1 MFSKKLVVILATGLT
16 VNAFA
21 GYEEAL
27 KKYGRGNVSLAGYR
41 DMIIELDDGGYQFAL
56 IPWVKDYLVKSRK
69 RMDPRLEKAVDNIMT
84 TVGVKTFESLP
95 ENILSKVNSPNIR
108 YILAKRSF
116 SKSDF
121 ATAEKLISKVDPNHS
136 AYPFIK
142 HLSGVILAHKGDYRG
157 AATVFNECVKSSENK
172 AKNLE
177 NSVQKDQ
184 MLQNRDYCLAG
195 IARSF
200 YGLKDYKRAD
210 LAYLDIQKES
220 LIWPNIL
227 FEEAW
232 NSYQLKNYN
241 RTLGKLVTYR
251 APVLDFIF
259 NPEVDVLKALS
270 YLKMCL
276 YDDARNTADDFY
288 NEHSKEARNLR
299 SFILRNKKNYKYY
312 YDLMANYESGK
323 ESLVPYVNKALKSL
337 MKDSAYQEIKS
348 SLSSAVQEYKKIETL
363 PSSNLKSQLLR
374 NMRTVLDEYR
384 STLGAYVRSSMVSKY
399 AELYRAFQDMSYI
412 KLEVL
417 AQRKERLYQNESQGR
432 KRGDVK
438 YIERNDKQYF
448 WNFNGEFWADELGD
462 YVFALRS
469 EC

>member
-1 MFSKKLVVILATGLT
+1 MFSKKLISVLSLGLT
-16 VNAFA
+16 FNAFA

-27 KKYGRGNVSLAGYR
+27 KKYGKGNVSLAGYR
-41 DMIIELDDGGYQFAL
+41 EMIIELNQGGYYFSV
-56 IPWVKDYLVKSRK
+56 IPWVKDHLVKSSRK
-69 RMDPRLEKAVDNIMT
+69 MDTSLEKAIDSVMT
-84 TVGVKTFESLP
+84 NVGVRTFDSLP
-95 ENILSKVNSPNIR
+95 VGVLSRVNSPNIK
-108 YILAKRSF
+108 YILAKRSLNT
-116 SKSDF
+116 SDF
-121 ATAEKLISKVDPNHS
+121 KSAEKFLANIDPTHS
-136 AYPFIK
+136 SYPFIR
-142 HLSGVILAHKGDYRG
+142 HLSGVILAEKGQYKD
-157 AATVFNECVKSSENK
+157 AAVVFNECVEASEKK
-172 AKNLE
+172 ANTLDSKI
-177 NSVQKDQ
+177 QRDQ

-195 IARSF
+195 VARSF
-200 YGLKDYKRAD
+200 YGSGDYKRAD
-210 LAYLDIQKES
+210 LAYLDISKES

-241 RTLGKLVTYR
+241 RTLGKLVTYK
-251 APVLDFIF
+251 APIMDFVF

-276 YDDARNTADDFY
+276 YEDARSTADDFY
-288 NEHSKEARNLR
+288 GTHSREAQNLR

-312 YDLMANYESGK
+312 FDLMANFESGK
-323 ESLVPYVNKALKSL
+323 ASLVPYVNSTLRSL
-337 MKDSAYQEIKS
+337 EKDSAYQEIKS
-348 SLSSAVQEYKKIETL
+348 SLSSAVAEYKRVEAL
-363 PSSNLKSQLLR
+363 PRSNLKNQMLK
-374 NMRTVLDEYR
+374 NMRTVLDEYK

-399 AELYRAFQDMSYI
+399 AEFYRAFQDMSYI

-417 AQRKERLYQNESQGR
+417 AQRKERLYKNEDTDR